1 MKTLICAAA
10 LAVAAGAASA
20 SIQGETAQFAG
31 FYTVDY
37 RTGVTTFSDAS
48 NSTRATTIYSNTA
61 SAPNFG
67 VSSTDL
73 NSTWGDK
80 VTTTG
85 TGGPVTSQQYTLF
98 NSGTSLGTL
107 LTATVDLLYFDG
119 GTNAFINGFSGNIN
133 FGPGGLAAGFFS
145 IITFTGLDGLNM
157 NLPTTNIIMTQKVTA
172 KTGLANRLGIASLNP
187 VNIGSSG
194 DEMYIDSTTIG
205 PAGYYTFANGPAQPG
220 YQIDLVPAPGALA
233 LMGLGGLMA
242 SRRRR

>member
-1 MKTLICAAA
+1 MKAMICAAA

-73 NSTWGDK
+73 NSTWGDR

-85 TGGPVTSQQYTLF
+85 TGGPVTSQQYTIF
-98 NSGTSLGTL
+98 NSGSSLGSL
-107 LTATVDLLYFDG
+107 LTATVDLLYFNG
-119 GTNAFINGFSGNIN
+119 ATNTFINGFAGTIN
-133 FGPGGLAAGFFS
+133 FGTGLAAGFFS
-145 IITFTGLDGLNM
+145 IVTFTGLDGLNM
-157 NLPTTNIIMTQKVTA
+157 NLPTTDIIMTQKVTA
-172 KTGLANRLGIASLNP
+172 KTGLASRLGIASLNP

-194 DEMYIDSTTIG
+194 PEMYIDSTTIG
-205 PAGYYTFANGPAQPG
+205 PAGYYTFSNGPAQPG